1 MSFESARFN
10 MIEQQIR
17 PWNVLDQQVLSLFDR
32 LHREDFVPAGNPGL
46 AFMDVEIP
54 LAQPFETATANGQ
67 FMLCPKVEG
76 RFMQELAVKPTD
88 RVLEIGTGSGFMA
101 ALLGSMAASVLTV
114 EKDATLANAAR
125 ANLTRAGLTNVAV
138 QVADGSGGAPDQGPF
153 DIIVLSGSVAH
164 IPDDLLRQLT
174 IGGRLIGV
182 VGQQPIMQATVI
194 ERTGEATFTSREA
207 FDTVAPRLSGFSE
220 PSRFAF

>member
-17 PWNVLDQQVLSLFDR
+17 PWNVLDQQVLSLFGR
-32 LHREDFVPAGNPGL
+32 LHREDFVPPGNPGL
-46 AFMDVEIP
+46 AFMDIEVP
-54 LAQPFETATANGQ
+54 LAATHEAATAAGQ

-76 RFMQELAVKPTD
+76 RFMQELAVKSTD

-101 ALLGSMAASVLTV
+101 ALLGSMAASVLTL
-114 EKDATLANAAR
+114 EKDAALADAAR
-125 ANLTRAGLTNVAV
+125 ANLIRAGLGNVTV
-138 QVADGSGGAPDQGPF
+138 QVADGALGAAVQGPF

-164 IPDDLLRQLT
+164 VPDDLLRQLT
-174 IGGRLIGV
+174 VGGRLMGV
-182 VGQQPIMQATVI
+182 VGQQPIMRATVI

-207 FDTVAPRLSGFSE
+207 FDTVAPRLSGFAE